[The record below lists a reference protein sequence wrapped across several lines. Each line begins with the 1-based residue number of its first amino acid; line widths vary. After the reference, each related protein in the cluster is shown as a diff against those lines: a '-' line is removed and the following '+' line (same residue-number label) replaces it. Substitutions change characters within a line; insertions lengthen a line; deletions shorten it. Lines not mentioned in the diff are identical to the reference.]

1 MEPSRGGDLRFPK
14 RLRLLTKRDFD
25 GVFAVRTSAA
35 DGVLVVYARASDQ
48 PHARLGLAVSRKV
61 GNAVRRNRWKRVLRE
76 AFRLAQHRLPP
87 LDLVCLPRS
96 RDEPT
101 LALVAPALEGLAARL
116 EKKLARRGTPPAG
129 SEGQP

>member
-1 MEPSRGGDLRFPK
+1 LRFPK
-14 RLRLLTKRDFD
+14 LLRLRTKGDFD
-25 GVFAVRTSAA
+25 AVFAVRTSAA
-35 DGVLVVYARASDQ
+35 DSVLVVYARPNDRAR
-48 PHARLGLAVSRKV
+48 PRLGLAVSRKV

-76 AFRLAQHRLPP
+76 AFRLAQHRLPA

-116 EKKLARRGTPPAG
+116 QKKLSRPGREQPRP
-129 SEGQP
+129 EGQP